1 MEKERLKMELVD
13 KIQKCQDLATL
24 QRVEEVLMG
33 SFQASEPGKDY
44 ISEQKTK
51 LLEEFNISPE
61 QEEELI
67 RRYRDYLEGK
77 TEGDSWKM

>member
-1 MEKERLKMELVD
+1 M
-13 KIQKCQDLATL
+13 
-24 QRVEEVLMG
+24 
-33 SFQASEPGKDY
+33 FQASEPGKDY

-77 TEGDSWKM
+77 TEGDRWEDVRQNIKDLYGF